1 MVRNT
6 NPNEKPY
13 DKLNKTLDFWH
24 PEDIGN
30 RKKGEPILND
40 KQVEQFINDGFIV
53 LKNLWP
59 QELIEKAK
67 VEAMDI
73 VKPSDVSNQEH
84 LIKQLIFHFQS
95 FVKIKLNH

>member
-30 RKKGEPILND
+30 TKKGEPILND
-40 KQVEQFINDGFIV
+40 KQVEQFINDGFVV

-73 VKPSDVSNQEH
+73 VKPSDVSNPRAFNKAIDFEME
-84 LIKQLIFHFQS
+84 KS
-95 FVKIKLNH
+95 VTEG

>member
-30 RKKGEPILND
+30 RKKGEPIMFLSFKPTHNP
-40 KQVEQFINDGFIV
+40 V
-53 LKNLWP
+53 L
-59 QELIEKAK
+59 
-67 VEAMDI
+67 V
-73 VKPSDVSNQEH
+73 VRV
-84 LIKQLIFHFQS
+84 
-95 FVKIKLNH
+95 